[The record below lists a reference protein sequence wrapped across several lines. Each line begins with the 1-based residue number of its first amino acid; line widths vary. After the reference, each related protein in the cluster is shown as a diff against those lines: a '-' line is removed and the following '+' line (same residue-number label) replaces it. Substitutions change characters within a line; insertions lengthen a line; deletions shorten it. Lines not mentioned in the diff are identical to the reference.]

1 MSRWTP
7 LVDCARKVLLL
18 DDGNPPPDPWLWE
31 FTERVV
37 RMAAMLSRAPELA
50 KDPPDET
57 AVVLS
62 GLFANAGWAVQVR
75 QGQLQRSQVLCRP
88 TNEIQRETAV
98 ITMNECAA
106 GEFPA
111 ESLQLAAEAIRQ
123 CNDRYTGMP
132 EAQVLSDAESL
143 ADFGIPYILRQ
154 FRRNQSEG
162 RTLREMIDGWTRQRE
177 YSFWDARINDGLR
190 FEVSRDVARQRLA
203 DAEHCMHSLASQLET
218 QDIGVLLDG
227 LGIDAAPPEL

>member
-1 MSRWTP
+1 LSRWTP
-7 LVDCARKVLLL
+7 LIDRARKVLLL
-18 DDGNPPPDPWLWE
+18 DNGSLPADPWLWE
-31 FTERVV
+31 FSERVT

-75 QGQLQRSQVLCRP
+75 QGELQRHQVLGRP

-106 GEFPA
+106 DFPA
-111 ESLQLAAEAIRQ
+111 ESLQLAAQAIRQ

-162 RTLREMIDGWTRQRE
+162 RSLQEMIDGWTRQRE

-190 FEVSRDVARQRLA
+190 FEVSRAVARQRFEDA
-203 DAEHCMHSLASQLET
+203 DHCIQSLAAQLQT
-218 QDIGVLLDG
+218 QDIGRVLDE
-227 LGIDAAPPEL
+227 LGIESAAPEL

>member
-1 MSRWTP
+1 
-7 LVDCARKVLLL
+7 VLLL
-18 DDGNPPPDPWLWE
+18 DNASLPPDPWLWE
-31 FTERVV
+31 FSERVTK
-37 RMAAMLSRAPELA
+37 MAAMLSRAPELA

-57 AVVLS
+57 AVILS

-75 QGQLQRSQVLCRP
+75 QGELRRNQVLVRP
-88 TNEIQRETAV
+88 TNEIQREMAV
-98 ITMNECAA
+98 ISLNECAA
-106 GEFPA
+106 ADFPA
-111 ESLQLAAEAIRQ
+111 ESLLLASQAIRH

-162 RTLREMIDGWTRQRE
+162 RSLQDMIDGWTRQRE

-190 FEVSRDVARQRLA
+190 FDVSRTVARQRLA
-203 DAEHCMHSLASQLET
+203 DADHCIQSLAAQLQT
-218 QDIGVLLDG
+218 QDIARVLDE
-227 LGIDAAPPEL
+227 LGIESAPPEF